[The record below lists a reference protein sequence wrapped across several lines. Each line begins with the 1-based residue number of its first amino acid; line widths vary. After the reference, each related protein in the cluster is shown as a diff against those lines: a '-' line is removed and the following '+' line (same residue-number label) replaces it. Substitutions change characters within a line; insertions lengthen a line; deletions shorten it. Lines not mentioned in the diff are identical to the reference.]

1 MDSGCEVP
9 TLNPGLSE
17 TVAEKFFTVASGR
30 WAGTACA
37 TLLMA
42 CGVTVAEG
50 VTAESML
57 FRRARFL
64 AVDKAGR
71 SNAAMTAM
79 IAMTTMSSMSVKAR
93 KQVFIGYLEVLFQG
107 SHEHGR
113 CQGIFRAK

>member
-17 TVAEKFFTVASGR
+17 TVAKKLFTVASGR

-42 CGVTVAEG
+42 CGATVAG
-50 VTAESML
+50 AVAAESML

-79 IAMTTMSSMSVKAR
+79 IAMTTMSSMSVNAR
-93 KQVFIGYLEVLFQG
+93 LPVFIQHLDVFFQG
-107 SHEHGR
+107 R
-113 CQGIFRAK
+113 